1 MRELDPP
8 ADPAKQRDCMAL
20 LECRDRGAHCGLG
33 EVKGLGGARDVLA
46 FGDGLKNP
54 KLLERHLPFLE
65 KASTAGTSTQHGP
78 IDKLIDCIDHFII
91 NYSLE
96 RSIGPGHITREP
108 DIEGRSI

>member
-54 KLLERHLPFLE
+54 KLLERYLPFLE
-65 KASTAGTSTQHGP
+65 NAASSFLRP
-78 IDKLIDCIDHFII
+78 
-91 NYSLE
+91 
-96 RSIGPGHITREP
+96 PGLGLNVP
-108 DIEGRSI
+108 AVADGGDVKGRDVS